1 MLRAGLT
8 YRVPPV
14 FYQACLS
21 NRRGTMKSSLALPP
35 RVPAGARG
43 NKGDHASF
51 DWAHGALRELERVWK
66 AALRSAH
73 QLYAVDHGVLAKA
86 EARTAASSRWKPST
100 ETEEPISRLFAAA
113 ERAQSGCTRSIEFD
127 ETYSYPKKIYFDC
140 AEEGSGEEVRCFEA
154 DTLDLEACRAR
165 TVR

>member
-1 MLRAGLT
+1 
-8 YRVPPV
+8 
-14 FYQACLS
+14 
-21 NRRGTMKSSLALPP
+21 MKSSLALPP
-35 RVPAGARG
+35 PRVPAGGRG

-165 TVR
+165 PFGECPALEPKRVVVPQAGFAN